1 MSNSGNNDV
10 VSIFI
15 NKCLKKEN
23 STIFGDGKQARNF
36 VSVRDIVQANI
47 LSANSK
53 NADKNKKVR
62 KRHYHYE
69 IALNY

>member
-1 MSNSGNNDV
+1 V

-23 STIFGDGKQARNF
+23 SIIFGDRIQAHNF
-36 VSVRDIVQANI
+36 VSVRYIIQANI

-53 NADKNKKVR
+53 NADKKSRYGKGISIM
-62 KRHYHYE
+62 K
-69 IALNY
+69 LL